1 MTNHINFKLAVLDKQ
16 PHSLGCKQEE
26 ALENDI
32 GKISHNMLYLK
43 TLLFVL
49 GFICFTN
56 KIKIFTSISR
66 SKSFPAALSIPK
78 ENAVFSRF
86 ISLSKLSSNN
96 LFSHKIAQTDTQ
108 LSD

>member
-1 MTNHINFKLAVLDKQ
+1 MINHINFKLAVLHKQ
-16 PHSLGCKQEE
+16 PHLLGRKQEV
-26 ALENDI
+26 ALEQDL
-32 GKISHNMLYLK
+32 GKIGHNMLYLK
-43 TLLFVL
+43 TILFVL

-56 KIKIFTSISR
+56 KIKLFTSISR

-78 ENAVFSRF
+78 ENSVFSRF

-96 LFSHKIAQTDTQ
+96 LFSHKTAQTDTQ